1 MNSEDTNPSPVRSS
15 DAFCLRVRISGM
27 TAILIRKI
35 LIKFSFKMD
44 SEPDNIISEVAK
56 KFRRTEEEKFS
67 NHFLEQIFQSII
79 PVNKLL
85 K

>member
-1 MNSEDTNPSPVRSS
+1 MDQA
-15 DAFCLRVRISGM
+15 D
-27 TAILIRKI
+27 KI
-35 LIKFSFKMD
+35 ID
-44 SEPDNIISEVAK
+44 EATK
-56 KFRRTEEEKFS
+56 KFRRTEEEKFH